1 MKSGILKSLIWGAV
15 EVSCIKNLGKNGMIL
30 KYKSAKEFTMTTGN
44 LFIITAA
51 SGAGKT
57 SLIKA
62 LLAKDSQL
70 KLSISHTTR
79 KPRASEIDGVDYHFV
94 DDATFLSML
103 GEAQFLESAQVHDA
117 RYGTSQAAVEGP
129 LKAGYDLVLE
139 IDWQGAEQVRRLYP
153 QATSIFIL
161 PPSIEALERR
171 LTGRAQD
178 SAEVIAKRVAAAR
191 EEMRHVSAFDYVT
204 INDDF
209 DVALQDISAI
219 IRAQRLRGIAQL
231 QRYASLIQSLT

>member
-1 MKSGILKSLIWGAV
+1 
-15 EVSCIKNLGKNGMIL
+15 
-30 KYKSAKEFTMTTGN
+30 MTTGN

-62 LLAKDSQL
+62 LLAKDEHL

-79 KPRASEIDGVDYHFV
+79 NPRPSEVNGVDYHFV
-94 DDATFLSML
+94 DDSAFLKML
-103 GEAQFLESAQVHDA
+103 GDAQFLESAEVHDA
-117 RYGTSQAAVEGP
+117 RYGTSQSAVEAP
-129 LKAGYDLVLE
+129 LQAGFDVILE
-139 IDWQGAEQVRRLYP
+139 IDWQGAAQVRRLYP
-153 QATSIFIL
+153 QAISIFVL

-171 LTGRAQD
+171 LNGRGQD

-191 EEMRHVSAFDYVT
+191 TEMRHVSEFDYVT

-219 IRAQRLRGIAQL
+219 VHAQRLVSSVQL
-231 QRYASLIQSLT
+231 QRYASLIQTLT

>member
-1 MKSGILKSLIWGAV
+1 
-15 EVSCIKNLGKNGMIL
+15 
-30 KYKSAKEFTMTTGN
+30 MTTGY

-62 LLAKDSQL
+62 LLAKDEHL

-79 KPRASEIDGVDYHFV
+79 KPRPSELNGVDYHFV
-94 DDATFLSML
+94 DDATFLRML
-103 GEAQFLESAQVHDA
+103 GEAQFLESAEVHEA
-117 RYGTSQAAVEGP
+117 RYGTSQSAIEAPLAAGF
-129 LKAGYDLVLE
+129 DIILE
-139 IDWQGAEQVRRLYP
+139 IDWQGAEQVRLLYP
-153 QATSIFIL
+153 HAVSIFVL

-171 LTGRAQD
+171 LNGRGQD

-191 EEMRHVSAFDYVT
+191 TEMRHVSEFDYVT

-209 DVALQDISAI
+209 DVALQDITAI
-219 IRAQRLRGIAQL
+219 IRAQRLVGSVQL
-231 QRYASLIQSLT
+231 QRYADLIQTLT